1 MFVRPFRYERAE
13 SLHDACAMLRAHGDG
28 AKAIAG
34 GQSLLPMVNLGLVEP
49 EVLVDLSRANGPRGV
64 AQDDGHLRIG
74 ALMRHRELERDG
86 LVNEHQPLL
95 AEAVRH
101 VGSPR
106 IRVRGTLGGSLAHS
120 DPAAELPLAMTLL
133 GAEYEVTDGESQRT
147 VLAGEFHLS
156 YFTTALAEDELL
168 LEVRVPKLGPGWG
181 WGFVEVSRRPGDFA
195 LVAAGALVR
204 VARAEIV
211 EARVAIGGVCRAA
224 RPGRGGRDGGR
235 GRRARETWTGGSHP
249 SRGSNRSRTRGPRRS
264 TAGIWRGSWWS
275 ERWRTPWRARKR
287 RRELRGHDH
296 AVGERSANDAQRRRP
311 PQPASVAPRRPGR
324 DRPEVRV
331 RRGHLRLV
339 HGPRGRGAR
348 LELHRARGAGRGRR
362 DHDGRGTRRSGRR
375 ARLRCRRPST
385 GITPRNADSARRA

>member
-1 MFVRPFRYERAE
+1 VFVRPFRYERAE

-64 AQDDGHLRIG
+64 VQDDGHLRIG

-86 LVNEHQPLL
+86 LVIEHQPLL

-101 VGSPR
+101 VGSAR

-133 GAEYEVTDGESQRT
+133 GAEYEVTNGESQRT

-156 YFTTALAEDELL
+156 YFTTALEEDELL

-211 EARVAIGGVCRAA
+211 EARVAVGGVAERPVRAA
-224 RPGRGGRDGGR
+224 AVEMAVAGAGPGELD
-235 GRRARETWTGGSHP
+235 RR
-249 SRGSNRSRTRGPRRS
+249 
-264 TAGIWRGSWWS
+264 
-275 ERWRTPWRARKR
+275 
-287 RRELRGHDH
+287 
-296 AVGERSANDAQRRRP
+296 
-311 PQPASVAPRRPGR
+311 VAPIEGIEPVADTGATQEHRRHLAR
-324 DRPEVRV
+324 VLVVRALEDAV
-331 RRGHLRLV
+331 
-339 HGPRGRGAR
+339 AR
-348 LELHRARGAGRGRR
+348 AEEAA
-362 DHDGRGTRRSGRR
+362 
-375 ARLRCRRPST
+375 
-385 GITPRNADSARRA
+385 

>member
-1 MFVRPFRYERAE
+1 VFVRPFRYERAE
-13 SLHDACAMLRAHGDG
+13 SLHDACAMLRAAGDG

-49 EVLVDLSRANGPRGV
+49 EVLVDLSRADGPRSV

-133 GAEYEVTDGESQRT
+133 GAEYEVTNGESQRT

-204 VARAEIV
+204 VARTEIV
-211 EARVAIGGVCRAA
+211 EARVGVGGVAERPLRAA
-224 RPGRGGRDGGR
+224 AVEMAVAGAESGDLD
-235 GRRARETWTGGSHP
+235 RR
-249 SRGSNRSRTRGPRRS
+249 
-264 TAGIWRGSWWS
+264 
-275 ERWRTPWRARKR
+275 
-287 RRELRGHDH
+287 
-296 AVGERSANDAQRRRP
+296 
-311 PQPASVAPRRPGR
+311 VAPIEGIEPVSDTGATREHRRHLAR
-324 DRPEVRV
+324 VLVVRALEDAVARAEV
-331 RRGHLRLV
+331 
-339 HGPRGRGAR
+339 A
-348 LELHRARGAGRGRR
+348 A
-362 DHDGRGTRRSGRR
+362 
-375 ARLRCRRPST
+375 
-385 GITPRNADSARRA
+385 

>member
-1 MFVRPFRYERAE
+1 VFVRPFRYERAE

-49 EVLVDLSRANGPRGV
+49 EVLVDLSRADGPRGV

-74 ALMRHRELERDG
+74 ALMRHRELERDE

-133 GAEYEVTDGESQRT
+133 GAEYEVTNGESQRT

-211 EARVAIGGVCRAA
+211 EARVAVGGVAERPVRAA
-224 RPGRGGRDGGR
+224 AVEMAVAGAGPGDLD
-235 GRRARETWTGGSHP
+235 RR
-249 SRGSNRSRTRGPRRS
+249 
-264 TAGIWRGSWWS
+264 
-275 ERWRTPWRARKR
+275 
-287 RRELRGHDH
+287 
-296 AVGERSANDAQRRRP
+296 
-311 PQPASVAPRRPGR
+311 VAPIEGIEPVADTGATQEHRRHLAR
-324 DRPEVRV
+324 VLVVRALEDAV
-331 RRGHLRLV
+331 
-339 HGPRGRGAR
+339 AR
-348 LELHRARGAGRGRR
+348 AEEAA
-362 DHDGRGTRRSGRR
+362 
-375 ARLRCRRPST
+375 
-385 GITPRNADSARRA
+385 